1 MKVIQRDFEL
11 EKLEFYKTH
20 LRIVNA
26 ILPVNITNKELEI
39 MAEFLILPKE
49 LTNGNM
55 FNTLARREVIKRLG
69 LNDGGMSNHI
79 KNMKKKGYIVKQ
91 GEYYGIAPA
100 LLPDQE
106 VQGYNLKL
114 KIKV

>member
-1 MKVIQRDFEL
+1 
-11 EKLEFYKTH
+11 
-20 LRIVNA
+20 
-26 ILPVNITNKELEI
+26 
-39 MAEFLILPKE
+39 
-49 LTNGNM
+49 
-55 FNTLARREVIKRLG
+55 
-69 LNDGGMSNHI
+69 MSNHI

-114 KIKV
+114 KMKI